1 MPVVLYRE
9 KAKQNTSDIFL
20 ASFSVLMVMEEWFSI
35 FCDSIEKVFDLF
47 SQGSSWWSAPDRQLQ
62 RWKYHKKAHFLM
74 SNKWLAYKGLV
85 DA

>member
-35 FCDSIEKVFDLF
+35 FFDSIE
-47 SQGSSWWSAPDRQLQ
+47 
-62 RWKYHKKAHFLM
+62 
-74 SNKWLAYKGLV
+74 
-85 DA
+85 